1 MISRGAKYRWHFVI
15 VLLLALFVAGC
26 TSLGT
31 DDKTAR
37 ADSGQQ
43 AISGEGLPSED
54 QAVDQKYGSVDASN
68 KVGTSETVT
77 TEQSGVVGYAG
88 EKVSVVLYFAS
99 SDGKLV
105 AVRREMPKTQGI
117 ARQTMIELCQGPE
130 KSDNLLATIPPGVT
144 LKDINIKDGLARVD
158 FSRELKTRHWGGSS
172 GEILTVYSIVNT
184 LTQFHSIEKVEILV
198 EGQRLDTLAG
208 HLDLSKPLERDG
220 SLIKSLK

>member
-1 MISRGAKYRWHFVI
+1 MISRWAKYRWHIAIVI
-15 VLLLALFVAGC
+15 LFALFVVGC
-26 TSLGT
+26 TASGT
-31 DDKTAR
+31 ADKTAR

-43 AISGEGLPSED
+43 AISKESLSSEEKAMK
-54 QAVDQKYGSVDASN
+54 QQYGGADVSTAERP
-68 KVGTSETVT
+68 GAA
-77 TEQSGVVGYAG
+77 GYAG
-88 EKVSVVLYFAS
+88 EKVPLVLYFAG

-105 AVRREMPKTQGI
+105 AVRREIPKTLGI
-117 ARQTMIELCQGPE
+117 ARQAMIELCQGPE
-130 KSDNLLATIPPGVT
+130 KGGNLLATIPPGVT
-144 LKDINIKDGLARVD
+144 LRDINIKEGLARVD

-220 SLIKSLK
+220 SLIQSLK